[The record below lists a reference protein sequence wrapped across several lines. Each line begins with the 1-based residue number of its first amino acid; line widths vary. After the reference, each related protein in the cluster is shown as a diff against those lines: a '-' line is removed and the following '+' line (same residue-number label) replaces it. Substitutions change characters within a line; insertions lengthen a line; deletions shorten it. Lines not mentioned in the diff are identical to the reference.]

1 MATKYVNSQLK
12 AITDDWY
19 LCYSNFI
26 PEVRNQFTP
35 AKKIS
40 LADCTLRDGEQQAG
54 IVFTWEDKVKIAAQ
68 LDRAGMTEIEAGT
81 PASSPSDE
89 KAAREI
95 VKLNTKS
102 KITALS
108 RATKEDIDLMCDI
121 GVWGAN
127 ISLPIGDLQ
136 RKYKLK
142 WDDEKYINTCLEIT
156 EYARS
161 KGLHVNLSPFDTTR
175 CDLDFLDKVLAA
187 LKNSG
192 NVDRVKLVDTVGS
205 AIPEA
210 LTYMVR
216 RMKKTLKDTPI
227 EVHVHN
233 DFGMGVANTT
243 AALMA
248 GAEVAST
255 SMNGLGERCGNASTE
270 QLALALQMLYGIDI
284 GIDSTEILKT
294 AQLISELSGV
304 PIPQFMPITG
314 RNAFSHETGMA
325 VAGLLSMSY
334 TAEAYNPAIVGQERH
349 ILLGKKSG
357 KASVE
362 AKLDE
367 LKMTYNTEQ
376 VEELL
381 AEIKEFATQR
391 KRCLTDEEFAD
402 MADKKLR

>member
-1 MATKYVNSQLK
+1 M
-12 AITDDWY
+12 
-19 LCYSNFI
+19 
-26 PEVRNQFTP
+26 
-35 AKKIS
+35 
-40 LADCTLRDGEQQAG
+40 RDGEQQAG

-102 KITALS
+102 KITALA
-108 RATKEDIDLMCDI
+108 RATKEDIDLLCDI

-142 WDDEKYINTCLEIT
+142 WDDERYINTCLEIT

-161 KGLHVNLSPFDTTR
+161 KGLYVNLSPFDTTR

-187 LKNSG
+187 LKKSG

-210 LTYMVR
+210 ITYMVR
-216 RMKKTLKDTPI
+216 RMKKTLKETPI
-227 EVHVHN
+227 EIHVHN
-233 DFGMGVANTT
+233 DFGMGVANTV
-243 AALMA
+243 AGLMA

-255 SMNGLGERCGNASTE
+255 AMNGLGERCGNASTE
-270 QLALALQMLYGIDI
+270 QVALSLQMLYGIDI
-284 GIDSTEILKT
+284 GVNSAEILKT
-294 AQLISELSGV
+294 AELISELSCV

-314 RNAFSHETGMA
+314 RNAFSHESGMA
-325 VAGLLSMSY
+325 VAGLLNMSY
-334 TAEAYNPAIVGQERH
+334 TAESYNPDIVGQKRH

-367 LKMTYNTEQ
+367 MNMTYTTEQ
-376 VEELL
+376 AEELL
-381 AEIKEFATQR
+381 VMVKDFALKN
-391 KRCLTDEEFAD
+391 KRCLTDSEFAE